1 MSHHGLAL
9 NVNTDLDFYRRIVPC
24 GAPDKGVTSMKKLLG
39 ESIEL
44 DTVAYTLQ
52 YHFGRLMGFRM
63 AEDDTSLLELMASL
77 EPSTL

>member
-1 MSHHGLAL
+1 M
-9 NVNTDLDFYRRIVPC
+9 NTDLDFYRHIVPC

-63 AEDDTSLLELMASL
+63 TEEDSSLTGLMGAF
-77 EPSTL
+77 EPSSR